1 MKKIFLAGALLG
13 SIVIANADVMLDQV
27 NQTSIMQN
35 KVKELASPLTLNLQ
49 KNNSKEGTLNQLT
62 INAMENAQS
71 SAPSIAK

>member
-1 MKKIFLAGALLG
+1 
-13 SIVIANADVMLDQV
+13 MLDQV